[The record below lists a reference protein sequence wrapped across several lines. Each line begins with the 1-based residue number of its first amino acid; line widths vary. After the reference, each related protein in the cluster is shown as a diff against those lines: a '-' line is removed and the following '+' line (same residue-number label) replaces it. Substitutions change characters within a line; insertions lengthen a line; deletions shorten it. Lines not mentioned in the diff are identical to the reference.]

1 MLRRRST
8 AVLNREEESIHA
20 SLIEAIQDGRVAMIG
35 PIRQE
40 VLSGI
45 KDEAQFVKLCA
56 ALGAFPDAELTTFH
70 YEEAARLFNLC
81 RSRGV
86 ECGATDILI
95 CTLAIQMQWSILT
108 SDRGLMRSIE
118 ALRSEGFAIEA
129 IPVGV
134 GVVNVV
140 PPGPDSR

>member
-1 MLRRRST
+1 MKVLADACAWSLVLRRRSRN
-8 AVLNREEESIHA
+8 VLSHEERLIHD
-20 SLIEAIQDGRVAMIG
+20 SLTEAIREGQVVIVG

-45 KDEAQFVKLCA
+45 KDAAQFAKLRA
-56 ALGAFPDAELTTFH
+56 ALAAFHDEPLTTSH

-95 CTLAIQMQWSILT
+95 CTIAAQMKWSILT
-108 SDRGLMRSIE
+108 NDQGLMRCIQV
-118 ALRSEGFAIEA
+118 LRSEGFHL
-129 IPVGV
+129 
-134 GVVNVV
+134 
-140 PPGPDSR
+140 

>member
-1 MLRRRST
+1 MLRRRNKN
-8 AVLNREEESIHA
+8 LLGLEERRFHDALS
-20 SLIEAIQDGRVAMIG
+20 EAISDGQVVIIG

-45 KDEAQFVKLCA
+45 KDPSQFAKLRA
-56 ALGAFPDAELTTFH
+56 ALAAFHDEPLTTFH

-95 CTLAIQMQWSILT
+95 CTIASEMRWSILT
-108 SDRGLMRSIE
+108 NDQGMARCMQ
-118 ALRSEGFAIEA
+118 ALRSEGFTL
-129 IPVGV
+129 
-134 GVVNVV
+134 
-140 PPGPDSR
+140 